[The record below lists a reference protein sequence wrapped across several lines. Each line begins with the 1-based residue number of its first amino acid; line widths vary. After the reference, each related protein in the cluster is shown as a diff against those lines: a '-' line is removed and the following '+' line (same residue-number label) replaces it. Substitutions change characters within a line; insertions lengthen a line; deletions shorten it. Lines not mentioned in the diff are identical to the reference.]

1 MSAPF
6 RSRARTAAVRVLLAG
21 LPVLAAAC
29 SDTGTG
35 NDLLQPDDL
44 PLPKGTVAVLR
55 CTAQVASGSV
65 SCEPGTPSGAQA
77 QKNGPRAE
85 LHIVG
90 GQGTYVRLA
99 SAGNAYDAGTEVL
112 SFNVTVQNLTS
123 LAFGTADG
131 ATRHA
136 SGVRVF
142 FAAPPAITVGSGDPV
157 TVLNHTGTADYT
169 ATGQAYFQYG
179 GAIGGVD
186 QAELGADGILGT
198 GEVSSAKSWQLHVDN
213 TVTTFT
219 FQLYVAAET
228 PAGAVASAAPQ
239 VNSVSPATLVPGSA
253 ATLTGVNFNA
263 TPGNNTVTIGGRA
276 ATVTGGNATSLT
288 VTVPCV
294 GSGSVPVQ
302 VTQGGMKGAALNH
315 PLQVTQRTVAVGE
328 ALVLPS
334 STDSQCNELAPTG
347 GAARYVVTVFSVNP
361 SPSSNTPFQFSADG
375 DLAAPAQL
383 QAEPAVERAV
393 APRLSL
399 EEQMEAARQRVADEK
414 HYRLLEQNRVEN
426 ERLRAHFG
434 TRTSPAE
441 IRARRL
447 NRNVVQGDPPLTRTF
462 RVPNIN
468 GSFCNSFYVVSATR
482 VYSNGKIAIYEDD
495 ATPDAFKSSLNATM
509 ASNYLK
515 IGDQFN
521 ADMEPVIRNNFGD
534 VLRRDAVTDNNGI
547 EIALFTPRINTS
559 FTGVAGFVVSCDQYP
574 NDDAG
579 TPAVGG
585 PYTGSGTNGSSNFGE
600 YFYAY
605 QPVTAGSGYSGNTAE
620 NWYRTV
626 RSTFIHETKHVAS
639 MAARV
644 ANGAPLEA
652 GWLEE
657 GTARHSEELWMR
669 NAVDNVAWKA
679 NTGYGSAANPI
690 NVYCDV
696 RVPPSWPECSANP
709 RRPAAIMSRH
719 FGSLNNHLVSQ
730 NARFYSPFGPSPDD
744 TGSNY
749 YAIAW
754 SLIRYAIDRYGA
766 SDAAFL
772 TALNNSTTTGVTN
785 LSARA
790 NVSIGQLLGGWGLTL
805 YADDYP
811 GLGSPN
817 PDIQFPTWNLRS
829 IYAGLNADL
838 PASYTTP
845 FALVPTPLSFGS
857 VASLSTLT
865 MRGGGT
871 RYYEFSGTHSAAQ
884 LLRLEANGGGTPSTN
899 LRLAVA
905 RIQ

>member
-1 MSAPF
+1 M
-6 RSRARTAAVRVLLAG
+6 RVLLAG

-482 VYSNGKIAIYEDD
+482 VYFNGKIAIYEDD